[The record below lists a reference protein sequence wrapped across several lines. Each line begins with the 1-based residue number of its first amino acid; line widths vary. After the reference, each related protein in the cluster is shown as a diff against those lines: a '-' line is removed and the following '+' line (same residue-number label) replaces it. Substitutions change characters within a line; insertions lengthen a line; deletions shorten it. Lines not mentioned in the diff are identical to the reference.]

1 MWLVILGLVLL
12 VLKMAGVGL
21 LVNWSWW
28 WVAAPF
34 ALAAVYWQ
42 IADTAGWTQR
52 AAMRRADERVQR
64 RRDERLD
71 ALGMRPYR
79 GSKNGARSTRA
90 DAGDSRSVRSG
101 FGDSQQSERGA
112 SRWRKD

>member
-1 MWLVILGLVLL
+1 MWLVIVGVALL
-12 VLKMAGVGL
+12 VLKMAGVSL
-21 LVNWSWW
+21 LATWSWW

-42 IADTAGWTQR
+42 VADSAGWTQR

-71 ALGMRPYR
+71 ALGMRPSR
-79 GSKNGARSTRA
+79 GGKGGARSTRA
-90 DAGDSRSVRSG
+90 DAGDSRSARSG
-101 FGDSQQSERGA
+101 YGDFRPSERSD
-112 SRWRKD
+112 SRSRKD

>member
-1 MWLVILGLVLL
+1 MWLVIVGVALL
-12 VLKMAGVGL
+12 VLKMAGVGW
-21 LVNWSWW
+21 LVNLSWW

-42 IADTAGWTQR
+42 IADSAGWTQR

-71 ALGMRPYR
+71 ALGIRSSR
-79 GSKNGARSTRA
+79 SSKGGARSPRA
-90 DAGDSRSVRSG
+90 DAGDSRSARSG
-101 FGDSQQSERGA
+101 FGDSRQAERGV
-112 SRWRKD
+112 SRLPKD